1 MEQVISLSDIDFVF
15 FNVFFNVFLQGF
27 CFSGLQHHFE
37 IPMQLNTTQKPDEAI
52 HQIIVSALY
61 A

>member
-15 FNVFFNVFLQGF
+15 FMGFFMFF
-27 CFSGLQHHFE
+27 CRDFAFQVYNIIFE